1 MKIKYIVYPLLFLL
15 LAYLIYNRLNN
26 GSKEKSSPKG
36 GGAPSEIMV
45 DGLIVKQQDFDNK
58 VSLSGTLEA
67 NEQIQI
73 RSEVSGLVKQIYF
86 TEGSNVS
93 AGDLLVKI
101 DDKELVAQLSQAN
114 TKEKLAAEVAAR
126 AAKLLKVEAISTE
139 EYDNVSAEL
148 KSLKAQTQ
156 LIRAQIARTEIRAPF
171 SGTIDR
177 LPKKLGSLIDE
188 GELLTSLSDNSQM
201 FAYFNVSEPEYL
213 QYQTDVKD
221 RADNRV
227 SLVLANGETFKEKG
241 NVEVIESEFN
251 NETGNIAFRAR
262 FPNSGKLLRNGE
274 TGQVQMIVPLKNAI
288 VIPQKATYEIQD
300 KKYVFVIDKNNKVN
314 SREIT
319 ITGEIPD
326 LYVIKSGITENDRI
340 LLEGVQKVKE
350 NDKIKFDYESP
361 KEVMNHLRLKAE

>member
-1 MKIKYIVYPLLFLL
+1 MKIKYIIYPLLFLM
-15 LAYLIYNRLNN
+15 LAYLIFNRIKS
-26 GSKEKSSPKG
+26 GSKEKSAPKG

-58 VSLSGTLEA
+58 VSLSGTLEP

-139 EYDNVSAEL
+139 EYDNVIAEL

-171 SGTIDR
+171 SGKIGLRYISNGAYVNPTTDIANLISINPLKITFAVPEKYAQMVDMGSEILFTVAGNTKIFKAKVYAKEPAIDIATR
-177 LPKKLGSLIDE
+177 TLVLKAK
-188 GELLTSLSDNSQM
+188 
-201 FAYFNVSEPEYL
+201 
-213 QYQTDVKD
+213 
-221 RADNRV
+221 ADNANNELIPGSFANIDLTLSSIKGAILVPTDAVIPVLKGKQVYLVKNGKAKATAIKSEIRTDENILV
-227 SLVLANGETFKEKG
+227 SQGLKVGDTVIISGIMAIKDDALVKVKIKG
-241 NVEVIESEFN
+241 N
-251 NETGNIAFRAR
+251 
-262 FPNSGKLLRNGE
+262 
-274 TGQVQMIVPLKNAI
+274 
-288 VIPQKATYEIQD
+288 
-300 KKYVFVIDKNNKVN
+300 
-314 SREIT
+314 
-319 ITGEIPD
+319 
-326 LYVIKSGITENDRI
+326 
-340 LLEGVQKVKE
+340 
-350 NDKIKFDYESP
+350 
-361 KEVMNHLRLKAE
+361 

>member
-171 SGTIDR
+171 SGKIGLRYISNGAYVNPTTDIANLISINPLKITFAVPEKYAQMVKIGSEIQFTVAGNTKIFKAKVYAKEPAIDIATR
-177 LPKKLGSLIDE
+177 TLVLKAKADNANNELIPGSFANIELTLEAIKQAILLPTDAVIPVLKGKQVYVVRNGKAKATAIKSDIRTDE
-188 GELLTSLSDNSQM
+188 KIL
-201 FAYFNVSEPEYL
+201 VSEGL
-213 QYQTDVKD
+213 QVGDTVITTGIMAIKD
-221 RADNRV
+221 DASV
-227 SLVLANGETFKEKG
+227 
-241 NVEVIESEFN
+241 
-251 NETGNIAFRAR
+251 
-262 FPNSGKLLRNGE
+262 
-274 TGQVQMIVPLKNAI
+274 
-288 VIPQKATYEIQD
+288 
-300 KKYVFVIDKNNKVN
+300 
-314 SREIT
+314 
-319 ITGEIPD
+319 
-326 LYVIKSGITENDRI
+326 
-340 LLEGVQKVKE
+340 KVKIKE
-350 NDKIKFDYESP
+350 N
-361 KEVMNHLRLKAE
+361 

>member
-126 AAKLLKVEAISTE
+126 AAKLLKVEAISAE

-171 SGTIDR
+171 SGKIGLRYISNGAYVNPTTDIANLISINPLKITFAVPEKYAQMVKIGSEIQFTVAGNTKIFKAKVYAKEPAIDIATR
-177 LPKKLGSLIDE
+177 TLVLKAKADNANNELIPGSFANIELTLEAIKQAILLPTDAVIPVLKGKQVYVVRNGKAKATAIKSDIRTDE
-188 GELLTSLSDNSQM
+188 KIL
-201 FAYFNVSEPEYL
+201 VSEGL
-213 QYQTDVKD
+213 QVGDTVITTGIMAIKD
-221 RADNRV
+221 DASV
-227 SLVLANGETFKEKG
+227 
-241 NVEVIESEFN
+241 
-251 NETGNIAFRAR
+251 
-262 FPNSGKLLRNGE
+262 
-274 TGQVQMIVPLKNAI
+274 
-288 VIPQKATYEIQD
+288 
-300 KKYVFVIDKNNKVN
+300 
-314 SREIT
+314 
-319 ITGEIPD
+319 
-326 LYVIKSGITENDRI
+326 
-340 LLEGVQKVKE
+340 KVKIKE
-350 NDKIKFDYESP
+350 N
-361 KEVMNHLRLKAE
+361 

>member
-156 LIRAQIARTEIRAPF
+156 LIRAQIARTEIRAP
-171 SGTIDR
+171 
-177 LPKKLGSLIDE
+177 LAVKLD
-188 GELLTSLSDNSQM
+188 
-201 FAYFNVSEPEYL
+201 
-213 QYQTDVKD
+213 
-221 RADNRV
+221 
-227 SLVLANGETFKEKG
+227 
-241 NVEVIESEFN
+241 
-251 NETGNIAFRAR
+251 
-262 FPNSGKLLRNGE
+262 
-274 TGQVQMIVPLKNAI
+274 
-288 VIPQKATYEIQD
+288 
-300 KKYVFVIDKNNKVN
+300 
-314 SREIT
+314 
-319 ITGEIPD
+319 
-326 LYVIKSGITENDRI
+326 
-340 LLEGVQKVKE
+340 
-350 NDKIKFDYESP
+350 
-361 KEVMNHLRLKAE
+361 